1 MKPGAY
7 ASLTAFLAHWRAL
20 KHASAGALNVDEL
33 ARRNEMDE
41 LARRNEMDELAR
53 RNEMDEL
60 ARRNE
65 MDEIIALLRPEERAA
80 LEAASAD
87 DRSAGAGA
95 ARRHRERAEVR
106 LARELRARGLLAE

>member
-33 ARRNEMDE
+33 ARRNQ
-41 LARRNEMDELAR
+41 
-53 RNEMDEL
+53 MDEL

>member
-33 ARRNEMDE
+33 ARRNQMDE
-41 LARRNEMDELAR
+41 LARRNQ
-53 RNEMDEL
+53 
-60 ARRNE
+60 

>member
-7 ASLTAFLAHWRAL
+7 ASLTAFLAYWRAL

-33 ARRNEMDE
+33 ARR
-41 LARRNEMDELAR
+41 A
-53 RNEMDEL
+53 EMDEL

>member
-33 ARRNEMDE
+33 ARRNQ
-41 LARRNEMDELAR
+41 
-53 RNEMDEL
+53 MDEL

-106 LARELRARGLLAE
+106 LARELRARGLLVE

>member
-41 LARRNEMDELAR
+41 
-53 RNEMDEL
+53 
-60 ARRNE
+60 
-65 MDEIIALLRPEERAA
+65 IIALLRPEERAA
-80 LEAASAD
+80 LEAASAN

>member
-33 ARRNEMDE
+33 ARRAEMDE
-41 LARRNEMDELAR
+41 LARRA
-53 RNEMDEL
+53 EMDEL

>member
-33 ARRNEMDE
+33 ARRNQ
-41 LARRNEMDELAR
+41 MDELAR

-95 ARRHRERAEVR
+95 ARRHRERAELR

>member
-41 LARRNEMDELAR
+41 LARRNEMDE
-53 RNEMDEL
+53 
-60 ARRNE
+60 
-65 MDEIIALLRPEERAA
+65 IIALLRPEESAA

>member
-33 ARRNEMDE
+33 ARRNQMDE
-41 LARRNEMDELAR
+41 LARRNQ
-53 RNEMDEL
+53 MDEL

>member
-20 KHASAGALNVDEL
+20 KHASAGKLNVDEL
-33 ARRNEMDE
+33 ARRNQMDE
-41 LARRNEMDELAR
+41 LARRNQ
-53 RNEMDEL
+53 
-60 ARRNE
+60 

-95 ARRHRERAEVR
+95 ARRHRERAELR

>member
-33 ARRNEMDE
+33 ARRAEMDE
-41 LARRNEMDELAR
+41 LARRD
-53 RNEMDEL
+53 
-60 ARRNE
+60 E

>member
-20 KHASAGALNVDEL
+20 KHASAGALNV
-33 ARRNEMDE
+33 
-41 LARRNEMDELAR
+41 DELAR

>member
-33 ARRNEMDE
+33 ARRNQMDE
-41 LARRNEMDELAR
+41 LARRAEME
-53 RNEMDEL
+53 EL

>member
-20 KHASAGALNVDEL
+20 KHASAGALNL
-33 ARRNEMDE
+33 
-41 LARRNEMDELAR
+41 DELAR

-95 ARRHRERAEVR
+95 ARRHRERAELR

>member
-33 ARRNEMDE
+33 ARRNQMDE
-41 LARRNEMDELAR
+41 LARRYEI
-53 RNEMDEL
+53 DEL

-95 ARRHRERAEVR
+95 ARRHRERAELR

>member
-20 KHASAGALNVDEL
+20 KHASAGALNV
-33 ARRNEMDE
+33 
-41 LARRNEMDELAR
+41 DELAR

-106 LARELRARGLLAE
+106 LARELRARGLLVE

>member
-33 ARRNEMDE
+33 ARRAEME
-41 LARRNEMDELAR
+41 
-53 RNEMDEL
+53 EL

-106 LARELRARGLLAE
+106 LARELRVRGLLVE

>member
-33 ARRNEMDE
+33 ARCNQ
-41 LARRNEMDELAR
+41 
-53 RNEMDEL
+53 MDEL

>member
-33 ARRNEMDE
+33 ARR
-41 LARRNEMDELAR
+41 A
-53 RNEMDEL
+53 EMDEL

-95 ARRHRERAEVR
+95 ARRHRERAELR

>member
-41 LARRNEMDELAR
+41 LARRNEMDE
-53 RNEMDEL
+53 
-60 ARRNE
+60 
-65 MDEIIALLRPEERAA
+65 IIALLRPEERAA
-80 LEAASAD
+80 LEAPSAE

-95 ARRHRERAEVR
+95 ARRHRERAELR

>member
-33 ARRNEMDE
+33 ARRNQMDE
-41 LARRNEMDELAR
+41 LARRYEI
-53 RNEMDEL
+53 DEL

>member
-33 ARRNEMDE
+33 ARRNQMDE
-41 LARRNEMDELAR
+41 LARRNQMDELAR
-53 RNEMDEL
+53 RNQMDELARRAEMEEL

-65 MDEIIALLRPEERAA
+65 MDEIIALLRPE
-80 LEAASAD
+80 
-87 DRSAGAGA
+87 
-95 ARRHRERAEVR
+95 
-106 LARELRARGLLAE
+106 

>member
-33 ARRNEMDE
+33 ARRNQMDE
-41 LARRNEMDELAR
+41 LARRPEME
-53 RNEMDEL
+53 EL

-95 ARRHRERAEVR
+95 ARRHRERAELR

>member
-20 KHASAGALNVDEL
+20 KHASAGALNV
-33 ARRNEMDE
+33 
-41 LARRNEMDELAR
+41 DELAR

-95 ARRHRERAEVR
+95 ARRHRERAELR